1 MFRTFDDI
9 EKYVLE
15 NGIVKKIAL
24 CGAHDEPALSAV
36 VDAVRKG
43 VASAVLIGDEK
54 GIKAILDDMGETAD
68 AYEIINMPE
77 ETDSAA
83 QAIKMVKA
91 GEADIPMKG
100 LMQTATYMRAILNK
114 ETGILPAG
122 RTLSECTPF
131 EYKDGNRFMFV
142 TDCAVNITPDLEG
155 KVKIINNAVELAE
168 KFGIEDIKVAAL
180 SAVEKV
186 NEKIPSSV
194 DAAKLAEMEWD
205 NCTVEGPFALDNA
218 VSEEAAAHK
227 GIGGKVA
234 GKADILLASD
244 LGMGNV
250 IHKGL
255 NYFAHTRTAGALCGT
270 EHPVILTSRTDTAD
284 SKYNSILVAILQ
296 SL

>member
-1 MFRTFDDI
+1 M
-9 EKYVLE
+9 
-15 NGIVKKIAL
+15 
-24 CGAHDEPALSAV
+24 
-36 VDAVRKG
+36 
-43 VASAVLIGDEK
+43 LIGDEK
-54 GIKAILDDMGETAD
+54 GIREILAEMGENAD
-68 AYEIINMPE
+68 AYEIVDMPE
-77 ETDSAA
+77 EKDSAA
-83 QAIKMVKA
+83 EAIRMVRA

-122 RTLSECTPF
+122 RILSECTPF
-131 EYKDGNRFMFV
+131 EFADDNRFMFV
-142 TDCAVNITPDLEG
+142 TDCAVNITPDLG
-155 KVKIINNAVELAE
+155 SKVQIINNAVELAQ

-180 SAVEKV
+180 SALEKV

-194 DAAKLAEMEWD
+194 EAAQLAEMEWD

-218 VSEEAAAHK
+218 VSREAAMHK
-227 GIGGKVA
+227 GISGKVA
-234 GKADILLASD
+234 GNADILLVSD

-255 NYFAHTRTAGALCGT
+255 NYFAHIRTAGALCGT
-270 EHPVILTSRTDTAD
+270 EYPVIMTSRTDTAD

>member
-9 EKYVLE
+9 EKYVLG

-54 GIKAILDDMGETAD
+54 GIKEILADMGEDPA
-68 AYEIINMPE
+68 AYEIIDMPE

-83 QAIKMVKA
+83 QAIRMVKA

-114 ETGILPAG
+114 ETGILPPG

-131 EYKDGNRFMFV
+131 EFADDNRFMFV
-142 TDCAVNITPDLEG
+142 TDCAVNINPDLEG

-168 KFGIEDIKVAAL
+168 KFGLTDIKVAAL
-180 SAVEKV
+180 SALEKV

-194 DAAKLAEMEWD
+194 EAAELSRMEWN

-218 VSEEAAAHK
+218 VSAEAAAHK

-255 NYFAHTRTAGALCGT
+255 NYFAHIKTAGALCGT
-270 EHPVILTSRTDTAD
+270 EYPVIMTSRTDTAD